1 MDKKLV
7 KQEKAKREIV
17 TRSIFLKTEIKDEP
31 TEGSFE
37 IDENGMEVCMLKEN
51 HFHDTFLNETLIQC
65 PYKNCKAK
73 LPTEELLEE
82 HQIKIHQVCFEIE
95 FKKNRLKMS

>member
-1 MDKKLV
+1 MRTVNPV
-7 KQEKAKREIV
+7 KIMREIV
-17 TRSIFLKTEIKDEP
+17 TSEILLKSEP

-37 IDENGMEVCMLKEN
+37 IDDMGMEICLLKEN
-51 HFHDTFLNETLIQC
+51 HQLDNFLNEALIQC

-82 HQIKIHQVCFEIE
+82 HQIKRHQVFI
-95 FKKNRLKMS
+95 